1 MKVKNIHSRPG
12 LLPVIFLLL
21 IVAGCVKNDKLSY
34 TSHKIATDSGDCDKN
49 PCAKVKVSFPI
60 AVASTAI
67 AEKINAIIDDKIIS
81 YFIIDPDAK
90 KEESIEK
97 AVENFKNEYL
107 KDKKMQPDFAFG
119 YEADIQGEV
128 LFKGEKLHSI
138 AFSAFMYTGGAHG
151 YSSLTYLNL
160 DPKTGKEYDNT
171 ELFTDM
177 KAFKKIAEKKFRTQE
192 KIPEGS
198 NINSTGFWFEDDT
211 YQLPENI
218 GFTKDNIIL
227 HYNAY
232 DISSY
237 AEGGKTLEIPLEE
250 AKPYLDI
257 L

>member
-1 MKVKNIHSRPG
+1 MKVKNKHYRLGP
-12 LLPVIFLLL
+12 LPVFLFL
-21 IVAGCVKNDKLSY
+21 ILAGCVKSDELSY
-34 TSHKIATDSGDCDKN
+34 SSHKIATDSGDCEQN
-49 PCAKVKVSFPI
+49 PCAKVKVSFPT

-67 AEKINAIIDDKIIS
+67 ADKINTIIDNKIIS

-97 AVENFKNEYL
+97 AVENFKSEYL

-160 DPKTGKEYDNT
+160 DPQTGKEYDNK

-177 KAFKKIAEKKFRTQE
+177 ESFKKIAEKKFRKQE

-250 AKPYLDI
+250 AKPHLAI